1 MNFIDGSVGHDAA
14 GPMLE
19 LPIGRVPLDELAGA
33 AVPSA
38 PADIVL
44 GVRPE
49 HVALDANGGGLQG
62 TVTLT
67 EPMGSQTLVRVRCG
81 GIEVSSLQAPH
92 LVFAP
97 GQPVGLRLDT
107 RFCSLFDRASGR
119 RI

>member
-14 GPMLE
+14 GPTLE
-19 LPIGRVPLDELAGA
+19 LPIGRVPLNELAGLA
-33 AVPSA
+33 LPSA
-38 PADIVL
+38 RTDIVL

-49 HVALDANGGGLQG
+49 HVALDANGADLQG

-67 EPMGSQTLVRVRCG
+67 EPMGSQTLVWVRCG
-81 GIEVSSLQAPH
+81 GIDLSSLQAPY
-92 LVFAP
+92 LGFAP

-119 RI
+119 RL